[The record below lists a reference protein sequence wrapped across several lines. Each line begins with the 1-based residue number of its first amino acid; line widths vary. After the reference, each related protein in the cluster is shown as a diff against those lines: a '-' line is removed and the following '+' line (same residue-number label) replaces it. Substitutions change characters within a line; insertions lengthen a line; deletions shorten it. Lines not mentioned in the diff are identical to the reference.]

1 MLTKKHLLF
10 LIICF
15 FAIGLSIFAFSIPEF
30 KNVFSKLNP
39 FRATIAPL
47 PEDQRKLSEELAR
60 EIAQEQFEQNL
71 VQIQEKVDELSERI
85 DILEG
90 RLTELTE
97 AESLSSEV
105 LETEEEP
112 LPEESEDEEEETT
125 KEKEPEEIEQ
135 KICEKITGT
144 QPLRNKIIINEVA
157 WMGTSVSV
165 NNEWIELKNI
175 SGETIHL
182 ESWQILDK
190 DKQIKIFFSD
200 RGRVFANSF
209 FLLERTDDNSV
220 ANILADFIYAGTL
233 SNTDEALYLFDEN
246 CQLQDMVLAEPN
258 WPAGDSTSKRTMER
272 KPDLTWQT
280 SLSPGGT
287 PKAPNSS
294 GYVVTSQ
301 VTTGSG
307 GGAPPPVTPQTQPQI
322 TLSYSKDSPVNKE
335 IKVTLS
341 LGDFKNATHDLKI
354 SIEKDGVLSEICKIY
369 NFEEEDWQCSED
381 QWQSSNYYL
390 SEVFLGQFF
399 EGKFL
404 LRIKEDKKDFRG
416 EADIV
421 VKVRETEKTSYFGTS
436 DKINIIEP
444 EEEEEEPEPELPS
457 PNLLLNEF
465 FEQWVNGV
473 PVDWVWNYTLDRIGQ
488 DDIDPLIGQ
497 YNVRLKPIASHNILV
512 QMIDGVPGSTYYGE
526 VWAKGTDGAR
536 VRVGIRRDGDN
547 AYGPYVALEGNE
559 WTKITWSRDSV
570 KGEDDGILISV
581 IESVDGDQP
590 PVYIGA
596 AWFSTNEPPE
606 NWPFQ

>member
-1 MLTKKHLLF
+1 MLNKKHLLF
-10 LIICF
+10 FIICF
-15 FAIGLSIFAFSIPEF
+15 FVVSSLVFLFSAPGF
-30 KNVFSKLNP
+30 KKVFSQFNP
-39 FRATIAPL
+39 FQATLAPL

-60 EIAQEQFEQNL
+60 EIVQEQFEQNL
-71 VQIQEKVDELSERI
+71 VQIQEKIDELSERI

-90 RLTELTE
+90 RLTEFTE

-105 LETEEEP
+105 LETEEQS
-112 LPEESEDEEEETT
+112 LSEESEDEEETT

-144 QPLRNKIIINEVA
+144 QPLRNKIVINEVA
-157 WMGTSVSV
+157 WMGTSMSA

-175 SGETIHL
+175 SGATINL
-182 ESWQILDK
+182 ENWQLLDEEQ
-190 DKQIKIFFSD
+190 QIKIIFSD
-200 RGRVFANSF
+200 KEKVAANGL
-209 FLLERTDDNSV
+209 FLLERTDDNAVPGVV
-220 ANILADFIYAGTL
+220 ADYIYTGSLGNSQESL
-233 SNTDEALYLFDEN
+233 SLFDGN
-246 CQLQDMVLAEPN
+246 CQLQDVISAESN
-258 WPAGDSTSKRTMER
+258 WSGGDSDSKRTMER
-272 KPDLTWQT
+272 KTDLTWQT
-280 SLSPGGT
+280 SFESGGT
-287 PKAPNSS
+287 PKAENSS
-294 GYVVTSQ
+294 GYIATPPA
-301 VTTGSG
+301 TG
-307 GGAPPPVTPQTQPQI
+307 GGAPPPAMPQTHPQI
-322 TLSYSKDSPVNKE
+322 TLSYSKDNPVNKE

-341 LGDFKNATHDLKI
+341 LIDFKNATYDLKI

-390 SEVFLGQFF
+390 SEVFLGQSF

-421 VKVRETEKTSYFGTS
+421 VKVRETEKTSYFGIS

-473 PVDWVWNYTLDRIGQ
+473 PVDWVWNYTLERIGQ

-497 YNVRLKPIASHNILV
+497 YNVWLKPIASHNILV
-512 QMIDGVPGSTYYGE
+512 QMIDGVPNSTYYGE
-526 VWAKGTDGAR
+526 VWAKGTDGVR
-536 VRVGIRRDGDN
+536 VRVGVRRDGDN
-547 AYGPYVALEGNE
+547 AYGPYVVLEGNE

-570 KGEDDGILISV
+570 KGEDGGILISV